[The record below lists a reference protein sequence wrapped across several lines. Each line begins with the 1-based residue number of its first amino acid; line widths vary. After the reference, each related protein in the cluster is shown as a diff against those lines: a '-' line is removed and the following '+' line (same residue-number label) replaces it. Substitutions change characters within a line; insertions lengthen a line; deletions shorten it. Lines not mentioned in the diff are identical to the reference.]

1 MKTLQACILYIWL
14 DFYTLD
20 ISEKRSFCIS
30 GTEFLENWTEFLKN
44 RTEFSNN
51 FVAFV
56 LDWSNSIIQFLGF
69 SSDIS
74 KQACFCILHSI
85 LELLTFLKN
94 WVFEFSELSFTKITE
109 LFGNWVFRF
118 CTKKAW
124 SGSWGYGPA
133 TVWTF

>member
-1 MKTLQACILYIWL
+1 MYTWL
-14 DFYTLD
+14 DIYAFD
-20 ISEKRSFCIS
+20 ISEKLSFCIS
-30 GTEFLENWTEFLKN
+30 GSEFLENWTEFCKNWTEFLKN

-56 LDWSNSIIQFLGF
+56 FDWSNSIIQFLGF
-69 SSDIS
+69 CSDIS

-94 WVFEFSELSFTKITE
+94 WVFEFSELSFAKITE

-118 CTKKAW
+118 CTKNKPD
-124 SGSWGYGPA
+124 SVHFIFLYEP
-133 TVWTF
+133 TL